1 MEENIY
7 YHIHKINEDVDDKWY
22 EGATI
27 NIGDEYNLFYKNSI
41 EFEAKLTRYED
52 KKKFPWSNV
61 YKYVLTSHSLNF
73 DSASYLLNSADNII
87 SEYQILLR
95 EIVYEEIRRDYFNNL
110 PSRTSCIWLCKERQL
125 KFWQE
130 RLKGNN
136 YKIFIIKVFGE
147 TFKSNNSMIVAP
159 SESYEKMKEMAKKYW
174 GYKEKIEKEDD
185 EYLYV
190 GKIQVIKELV

>member
-1 MEENIY
+1 M
-7 YHIHKINEDVDDKWY
+7 
-22 EGATI
+22 
-27 NIGDEYNLFYKNSI
+27 
-41 EFEAKLTRYED
+41 
-52 KKKFPWSNV
+52 
-61 YKYVLTSHSLNF
+61 
-73 DSASYLLNSADNII
+73 LNSADNII

-110 PSRTSCIWLCKERQL
+110 PSRTSCIWLCKERHL

-136 YKIFIIKVFGE
+136 YKIFMIKVFGE
-147 TFKSNNSMIVAP
+147 TFKTNNNMIVAP